1 MPRRA
6 FLSFSYDDTAQA
18 SGFNLLQWNPN
29 VDFDFV
35 GRHLLSK
42 VDSEN
47 DDYIKS
53 RIREEMHGTSMLICL
68 IGQTTHQSPWVD
80 WEIREAMAQGKGI
93 LGIRL
98 KGQEGAPIPPALQE
112 AGANVIDWNPDAFG
126 DEMEQAALI
135 ANRPE
140 LGPPPTRYAS
150 SGGCG

>member
-53 RIREEMHGTSMLICL
+53 RIREEMHGTSMLIYL
-68 IGQTTHQSPWVD
+68 IGQTTHQSRWVD
-80 WEIREAMAQGKGI
+80 WEIRKAMAQGKGI
-93 LGIRL
+93 LGISV
-98 KGQEGAPIPPALQE
+98 KDQDEEPIPPGLQQ
-112 AGANVIDWNPDAFG
+112 ADANVV
-126 DEMEQAALI
+126 
-135 ANRPE
+135 
-140 LGPPPTRYAS
+140 
-150 SGGCG
+150 